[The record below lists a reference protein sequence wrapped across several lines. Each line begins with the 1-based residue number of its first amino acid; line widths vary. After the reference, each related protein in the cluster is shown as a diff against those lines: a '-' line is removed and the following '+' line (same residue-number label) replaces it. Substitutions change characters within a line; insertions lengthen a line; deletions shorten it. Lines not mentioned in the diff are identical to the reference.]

1 MSDTS
6 RATPG
11 LRAVGVHETRKATAI
26 AFFAWTVAVYDFIL
40 FGTLLPDIS
49 DAFDWSTSHALL
61 ISTLVS
67 VGVFIVFMFVG
78 PLVDKLG
85 RRKGMITSVTGTALS
100 SAATAATMSGAYLVG
115 VRSVSG
121 LGLAEQSVNATYLN
135 ELYALTED
143 KKIKRNQGF
152 VYSIVQTGWP
162 LGALL
167 AAGFVAIV
175 IAIFG
180 EDSWRIAF
188 ALATIP
194 ALLIA
199 LWCRSLKESPQ
210 FLMQQQIRQL
220 RKDGNVTEATR
231 LERVLGLDSD
241 ERAAPFKR
249 IFQGK
254 HLRNTI
260 VLSLAWLFNWFG
272 IQTFSVLG
280 TTVLQEG
287 KDIPAQN
294 ALMLVVVSNIVGALG
309 YLTAGFLGDRL
320 GRKKVISGGWM
331 LGGLCFAIMLLGPS
345 STGFVL
351 VTYMAGLFFLL
362 GPYAAIMFFQAEC
375 FDTDCRATGSTF
387 IGAMSQP
394 GAIVGGFILTGMTAA
409 SITFSTAALVVG
421 ALGTFVSGIVMLA
434 AKHIAPA
441 QHDAGADSLL
451 HEGVPMVPLHHGDLK
466 EMEDAS

>member
-1 MSDTS
+1 MSTAPPTLRPVGVKETR
-6 RATPG
+6 RATS
-11 LRAVGVHETRKATAI
+11 I

-40 FGTLLPDIS
+40 FGTLLPDIGK
-49 DAFDWSTSHALL
+49 AFDWTTSHALL

-67 VGVFIVFMFVG
+67 IGTFIVVMLVG
-78 PLVDKLG
+78 PLVDRLG
-85 RRKGMITSVTGTALS
+85 RRKGMITSVAGTALS

-115 VRSVSG
+115 VRSISG

-152 VYSIVQTGWP
+152 VYSMVQTGWP

-188 ALATIP
+188 ALATVP
-194 ALLIA
+194 ALIVA
-199 LWCRSLKESPQ
+199 LLCRKLKESPQ
-210 FLMQQQIRQL
+210 FLLQQQARQL
-220 RKDGNVTEATR
+220 RKDGNTDEAAR
-231 LERVLGLDSD
+231 LEKVLGLDS
-241 ERAAPFKR
+241 EEQAAPLKR

-260 VLSLAWLFNWFG
+260 VLSVAWIFNWFG

-294 ALMLVVVSNIVGALG
+294 ALMLVVVSNIVGAMG
-309 YLTAGFLGDRL
+309 YLTAGYLGDRI
-320 GRKKVISGGWM
+320 GRKKVITGGWM
-331 LGGLCFAIMLLGPS
+331 LGGICFAIMLLGPA
-345 STGFVL
+345 STAFVL

-394 GAIVGGFILTGMTAA
+394 GAIIGGFILTGMTAA
-409 SITFSTAALVVG
+409 SMAFSTAALLVG
-421 ALGTFVSGIVMLA
+421 ALGTFVSGLIMLA
-434 AKHIAPA
+434 AKHVAPA
-441 QHDAGADSLL
+441 QHDAGIDSLL
-451 HEGVPMVPLHHGDLK
+451 HEGVPMVPLHHGDLE
-466 EMEDAS
+466 EMENAS